1 MYKKIIRYTFVSL
14 VHEIGDW
21 GIWLFGY
28 LGLRAPR
35 PIKSPNHQ
43 PPTTIMQKLTKAEE
57 DVMQL
62 LWEVG
67 RGTVSDLL
75 ERCPEPKPPHSTI
88 SSVVRILEKKGFV
101 GHKAYGKT
109 HEYFPLVE
117 REAYGR
123 RSLGDLLRN
132 YFGGSV
138 PRLVSHL
145 AEEEKLSKTE
155 LEEMMRLLESDNDQK
170 S

>member
-1 MYKKIIRYTFVSL
+1 
-14 VHEIGDW
+14 
-21 GIWLFGY
+21 
-28 LGLRAPR
+28 
-35 PIKSPNHQ
+35 
-43 PPTTIMQKLTKAEE
+43 MQKLTKAEE

-62 LWEVG
+62 LWDLE

-75 ERCPEPKPPHSTI
+75 ERSPDPKPPHSTV

-132 YFGGSV
+132 YFDGSV
-138 PRLVSHL
+138 PRLVSQL
-145 AEEEKLSKTE
+145 AEEENLSKSE
-155 LEEMMRLLESDNDQK
+155 LEALLKLLEK
-170 S
+170 

>member
-1 MYKKIIRYTFVSL
+1 MHLCIVQAFKCWLCLLFKQIQLQQSTGQTPSNRIIT
-14 VHEIGDW
+14 
-21 GIWLFGY
+21 
-28 LGLRAPR
+28 
-35 PIKSPNHQ
+35 
-43 PPTTIMQKLTKAEE
+43 MQKLTKAEE

-62 LWEVG
+62 LWEIG

-117 REAYGR
+117 REAYGK

-145 AEEEKLSKTE
+145 AETENLSKTE
-155 LEEMMRLLESDNDQK
+155 MEEMMKLLDK
-170 S
+170 

>member
-1 MYKKIIRYTFVSL
+1 
-14 VHEIGDW
+14 
-21 GIWLFGY
+21 
-28 LGLRAPR
+28 
-35 PIKSPNHQ
+35 
-43 PPTTIMQKLTKAEE
+43 LTKTEE

-101 GHKAYGKT
+101 DHKAYGKT
-109 HEYFPLVE
+109 HEYFPLIA
-117 REAYGR
+117 REDYGR
-123 RSLGDLLRN
+123 NTLGDLLRN

-145 AEEEKLSKTE
+145 AESEKLSKKE
-155 LEEMMRLLESDNDQK
+155 LEDMLRLLDE
-170 S
+170 

>member
-1 MYKKIIRYTFVSL
+1 
-14 VHEIGDW
+14 
-21 GIWLFGY
+21 
-28 LGLRAPR
+28 
-35 PIKSPNHQ
+35 
-43 PPTTIMQKLTKAEE
+43 MQKLTKAEE

-155 LEEMMRLLESDNDQK
+155 LEEMMRLLESDKDQK